1 MFVEDEFV
9 VRRLR
14 ASRVTITLLVAFFSF
29 TVSILMTL
37 GLVTTVYAEDG
48 QSRPMSV
55 QLAASY
61 TAAAPTATAAEVI
74 AQTPTPMKWPQ
85 TATRADDQI
94 LRGIVTLLAA
104 LTAASGLAVWRRRV
118 CGIFAGTVYDA
129 R

>member
-14 ASRVTITLLVAFFSF
+14 VSRVTITLLVAFFSF
-29 TVSILMTL
+29 AASILMTL

-48 QSRPMSV
+48 QSRHMFV
-55 QLAASY
+55 QLAASH

-74 AQTPTPMKWPQ
+74 AQTSTSMKWPQ

-118 CGIFAGTVYDA
+118 RGIFAGTVYDA